1 MKRFT
6 AFLTALLVFAGCF
19 IFGAEPASAAS
30 SLPNIQAEAYILID
44 MTTGEVLTEKNS
56 TETHYPASTTKMM
69 TAILAIENL
78 DLNATWTADAEV
90 YATGGSR
97 LTLINGEECKIK
109 DVLYATMVKSANDG
123 SVFLAK
129 ATAGTTEKFLDM
141 MNRKAADLGCV
152 NTHFANPN
160 GLHLENHY
168 SCAADLA
175 KIALYCMKNPT
186 FRDIVKTPSYTMPA
200 TNLSSERTVQNT
212 NLLLYDCTESN
223 KVSVNGQLRY
233 CKYDGILGIKTG
245 YTPEAQGCL
254 VSAAERD
261 GTSILCVVLKS
272 STMGRFSDSIALLD
286 WGFANFRTQQ
296 VMEKGRDMGIGN
308 VKKGSVKTVGLTSVD
323 DVIMTLPASASSNL
337 IQIESDIPDPIPAPI
352 TKGQQ
357 VGTYTIYEGGLEVGT
372 YPILA
377 TEDVPEGGI
386 LSIFGIEDAVA
397 HKIFLITGIS
407 LGSIIFL
414 GFAFVMI
421 MHYRAVQRRKKKAA
435 AKAARLAAKKAA
447 EEAQRREWMERFDS
461 RYQITNEEDERR

>member
-1 MKRFT
+1 MKK
-6 AFLTALLVFAGCF
+6 LLALLMAVLVMTGCF
-19 IFGAEPASAAS
+19 WSAVKPVSAAS
-30 SLPNIQAEAYILID
+30 QLPNIQAEAYILID
-44 MTTGEVLTEKNS
+44 MTTGEILTEKNPE
-56 TETHYPASTTKMM
+56 ETLYPASTTKMM

-78 DLNATWTADAEV
+78 DLNASWTADPEV

-97 LTLINGEECKIK
+97 LTLINGEECKIR

-123 SVFLAK
+123 AVFLGK
-129 ATAGTTEKFLDM
+129 ATAGTTEAFLEM
-141 MNRKAADLGCV
+141 MNNKAAELGCV

-168 SCAADLA
+168 SCAGDLA
-175 KIALYCMKNPT
+175 KIALYCMKNET

-261 GTSILCVVLKS
+261 GTSLLCVVLKS
-272 STMGRFSDSIALLD
+272 TTMGRFSDSIALLD
-286 WGFANFRTQQ
+286 WGFENFRTER
-296 VMEKGRDMGIGN
+296 VMESGRDMGTAN
-308 VKKGSVKTVGLTSVD
+308 VKKGAVKTVGLISD
-323 DVIMTLPASASSNL
+323 DTIDMTLPAEASSNL
-337 IQIESDIPDPIPAPI
+337 IQIETDIPDPVPSPV

-372 YPILA
+372 YPLLA
-377 TEDVPEGGI
+377 VADVAEGGI
-386 LSIFGIEDAVA
+386 LSVFGIEDEVA
-397 HKIFLITGIS
+397 HKIFLITGLT
-407 LGSIIFL
+407 LGGILFL

-435 AKAARLAAKKAA
+435 AKAARLAAKRAA
-447 EEAQRREWMERFDS
+447 EEAQRRDWMNRFDS
-461 RYQITNEEDERR
+461 RYQITENDEDGR